1 MNGYRK
7 CSMSIQRNIIGLYKE
22 WDSDTCYNTGGD
34 LESVPVNER
43 GQTQRPHTVWF
54 HLCEMS
60 RTGKPTETESGY
72 MVAWDWA
79 KTGRGRD
86 GLVGMGVSFRG
97 DENVL
102 ELNTGKRLHCECTK
116 CHQSVHF
123 KFYIL
128 KWLIYVI

>member
-1 MNGYRK
+1 MDIENVVCPYNGVLLGYT
-7 CSMSIQRNIIGLYKE
+7 RNGILIHATTRG
-22 WDSDTCYNTGGD
+22 N

-43 GQTQRPHTVWF
+43 NQTQRPHTVWF

-60 RTGKPTETESGY
+60 RIGKPTETESGY